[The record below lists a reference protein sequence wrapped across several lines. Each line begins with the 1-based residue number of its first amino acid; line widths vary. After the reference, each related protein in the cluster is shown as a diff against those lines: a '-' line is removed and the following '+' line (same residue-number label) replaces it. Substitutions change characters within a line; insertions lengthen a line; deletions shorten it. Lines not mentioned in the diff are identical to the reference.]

1 MQKMLALLG
10 AKSKEE
16 FVALL
21 AQFIKFGLVG
31 VSNTAVSMAVYY
43 IFLWISPDLYMVG
56 SVLGT
61 ILSIANAFFWND
73 KFVFTGNAN
82 DWRSKLK
89 RLGKTYVSYGGTSIL
104 SNVLLWIEVTF
115 FSVSKTIAPIVNL
128 LVTIP
133 LNFIINKLWTL
144 RKDKRQ
150 NVSRQRCGAYPARK
164 SAVSGSL
171 TIIRLNEVGWRCFI
185 VENKTAKYIGKKY
198 GKPGNI

>member
-1 MQKMLALLG
+1 MQKLLALLG
-10 AKSKEE
+10 AKAKRNLLRCLHSLSSL
-16 FVALL
+16 ALL
-21 AQFIKFGLVG
+21 A

-82 DWRSKLK
+82 DWCSKLK

-133 LNFIINKLWTL
+133 LNFIINKLWTFKE
-144 RKDKRQ
+144 R
-150 NVSRQRCGAYPARK
+150 
-164 SAVSGSL
+164 
-171 TIIRLNEVGWRCFI
+171 
-185 VENKTAKYIGKKY
+185 
-198 GKPGNI
+198 